1 MIDEFIHG
9 NQNLWVKKL
18 RKMYLIKNKNFG
30 VYKLL
35 IIKKKWSY
43 KSWGKSKNNL
53 KSQSRFNSLD
63 INCNKN
69 FIIQHKICFIILKK

>member
-35 IIKKKWSY
+35 IIKKK
-43 KSWGKSKNNL
+43 
-53 KSQSRFNSLD
+53 
-63 INCNKN
+63 
-69 FIIQHKICFIILKK
+69 